1 MCSLKRSKETK
12 YFNGKFY
19 KDSLPVTFF
28 NLYKIWATLAIF
40 NSQDIFTLA
49 DFDSDLNN
57 LSFFR

>member
-19 KDSLPVTFF
+19 KDSLQVTFFF
-28 NLYKIWATLAIF
+28 NLYEMSAILYLQVTYF
-40 NSQDIFTLA
+40 SLA